1 MAKVRVQP
9 ETGTLYLDFFYR
21 GVRCREQTTLED
33 TAANRRQVE
42 SLLRRIEK
50 EIKHGLFDY
59 GATFPNSPRA
69 LRFAMDAT
77 QSGAGNDGRAAGL
90 PSEAN
95 PLPTF
100 SDFAELWFQEKQP
113 EWRESHQRG
122 VRDIVDAY
130 LLPRFGST
138 TIDAIRRPD
147 VLAFRAE
154 LVDHEGRRGKLGPA
168 RINKILCFCRQI
180 LNEAADRFEFS
191 PAFRGVKSLKQKR
204 TEVDPFS
211 LEEVGMIRDTI
222 RADYRDYISVR
233 FLTGMRSGEINGLR
247 WRNVDLEQGL
257 ILVRETQSGGEL
269 QDWAKNAGSIRDIP
283 IVPQVREILQRL
295 REKCDDDEQYV
306 FTSPRGG
313 PVDGHNFTNRVWYP
327 LLRYLGLK
335 KRRPYQTRHTTAT
348 LMLASGENPEWIA
361 RVMGHTTTQM
371 LFTVYSRYVPNLT
384 RQDGRAFAGVLN
396 EAKAPDAEPNIDQID
411 NLSDTEVRQM
421 LAKLI
426 ANKK

>member
-1 MAKVRVQP
+1 MAKVRVRP

-21 GVRCREQTTLED
+21 GVRCREQTALED

-42 SLLRRIEK
+42 ALMRRIER

-59 GATFPNSPRA
+59 AATFPDSPRA
-69 LRFAMDAT
+69 LRFAMDA
-77 QSGAGNDGRAAGL
+77 SHEPGKAESSAL
-90 PSEAN
+90 PPEAN
-95 PLPTF
+95 PLPSF
-100 SDFAELWFQEKQP
+100 SDFAELWYSEKQP
-113 EWRESHQRG
+113 EWRVSHQRG
-122 VRDIVDAY
+122 VREILDSY
-130 LLPRFGST
+130 LLPRFGESKV
-138 TIDAIRRPD
+138 DAVTRPD

-154 LVDHEGRRGKLGPA
+154 LVNHKGRRGKLGPA
-168 RINKILCFCRQI
+168 RVNKILCFCRQI

-211 LEEVGMIRDTI
+211 LEEVELIRTTI
-222 RADYRDYISVR
+222 RADYRDYVTVR
-233 FLTGMRSGEINGLR
+233 FYTGMRSGEINGLR
-247 WRNVDLEQGL
+247 WRNVDLDSGL

-283 IVPQVREILQRL
+283 IMPQVREALVRL
-295 REKCDDDEQYV
+295 RDGSNSDEDYV

-313 PVDGHNFTNRVWYP
+313 PIDGHNFANRVWYP

-335 KRRPYQTRHTTAT
+335 RRRPYQTRHTAAT
-348 LMLASGENPEWIA
+348 LMLAAGENPEWIA

-396 EAKAPDAEPNIDQID
+396 GARTPDVQSNSELLDQ
-411 NLSDTEVRQM
+411 LSDAEVRQM
-421 LAKLI
+421 LAKLL
-426 ANKK
+426 AEKK